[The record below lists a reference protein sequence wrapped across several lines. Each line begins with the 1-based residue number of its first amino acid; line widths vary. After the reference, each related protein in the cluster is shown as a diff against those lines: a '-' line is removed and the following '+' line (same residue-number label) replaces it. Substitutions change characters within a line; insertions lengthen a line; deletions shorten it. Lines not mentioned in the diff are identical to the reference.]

1 MYIYITAGA
10 HEKKLY
16 LVNFFSWAPDYIPYS
31 MYGQVQYMY
40 MVIYYTPYSVYGQVQ
55 YMYGAIHVSILWSVY
70 ITPLT
75 VCLVQYMYLSY
86 GQCILHPLQ
95 CVWCNTCIYPMVSVY
110 ILHPISLS
118 VYILRLLHPIHV
130 SIL

>member
-75 VCLVQYMYLSY
+75 VCMVQYMYLSY
-86 GQCILHPLQ
+86 GQCIYITPYILKCIYITSITPH
-95 CVWCNTCIYPMVSVY
+95 TCIYPIVSV
-110 ILHPISLS
+110 
-118 VYILRLLHPIHV
+118 
-130 SIL
+130 